1 MEAEKRNLLL
11 YELLDE
17 CTKTND
23 LQISR
28 HLRMLA
34 VYWGNTGEILTSL
47 ASATTNAEISPR
59 QAALVW
65 LGRVDT
71 VLKVLANEIGKQVV
85 STLEEGST
93 T

>member
-1 MEAEKRNLLL
+1 
-11 YELLDE
+11 
-17 CTKTND
+17 
-23 LQISR
+23 
-28 HLRMLA
+28 MLA

-59 QAALVW
+59 QAALAW

-71 VLKVLANEIGKQVV
+71 VLKVLANEIGKQAV

-93 T
+93 I